1 MSQVVAIAGSIA
13 TNSKSTELLKLA
25 LWHVEAS
32 GFSTKIFSVREMLSN
47 NLIEG
52 AAKDSLYFKQVAE
65 QLSCADA
72 VIIAIP
78 FYKAVNSQAL
88 KAFLEFFP
96 QKALAG
102 KIVLAITTGESQS
115 QLLLIDKVLQ
125 PVLLALG
132 AIHVLAGLYVSDE
145 QVVRD
150 RYGQLLL
157 DKNAQLK
164 FEEKI
169 TELEG
174 KLVQQLDRIAG

>member
-1 MSQVVAIAGSIA
+1 
-13 TNSKSTELLKLA
+13 
-25 LWHVEAS
+25 
-32 GFSTKIFSVREMLSN
+32 
-47 NLIEG
+47 
-52 AAKDSLYFKQVAE
+52 
-65 QLSCADA
+65 
-72 VIIAIP
+72 
-78 FYKAVNSQAL
+78 
-88 KAFLEFFP
+88 
-96 QKALAG
+96 
-102 KIVLAITTGESQS
+102 
-115 QLLLIDKVLQ
+115 LQ

-132 AIHVLAGLYVSDE
+132 AIHVLSGLYVSDE

>member
-1 MSQVVAIAGSIA
+1 MAYRYGERDQ
-13 TNSKSTELLKLA
+13 L
-25 LWHVEAS
+25 
-32 GFSTKIFSVREMLSN
+32 ML
-47 NLIEG
+47 
-52 AAKDSLYFKQVAE
+52 
-65 QLSCADA
+65 
-72 VIIAIP
+72 
-78 FYKAVNSQAL
+78 
-88 KAFLEFFP
+88 FP

-132 AIHVLAGLYVSDE
+132 AIHVLSGLYVSDE